1 MHAPLS
7 PDLVRFRLRAIL
19 LHGTVTYAI
28 PHAIERLRQRKLTM
42 IDCEN
47 VLRGG
52 SVDPGEWENG
62 AWRYRVRTNKL
73 TVVAQFLNDD
83 EVLIVTAWRNE

>member
-1 MHAPLS
+1 MHVPLS

-19 LHGTVTYAI
+19 LHGTVTYSI
-28 PHAIERLRQRKLTM
+28 PHAIDRLRQRKLTM

-52 SVDPGEWENG
+52 SVDLGEWENG

-73 TVVAQFLNDD
+73 TVVVQFLNDD